1 MVNVN
6 SMTAPATP
14 DNLTASNVGDGT
26 SVNVSW
32 NAVNGVD
39 NYTVYWTD
47 NASLAID
54 PDNASTYT
62 GSATVTAP
70 TTSATAT
77 GLTPGGNYDFT
88 VIATNSSSTGS
99 SSPATEVNLSTNP
112 SVPTGLTATSPDNS
126 TINLSWN
133 ASRGLTTTP
142 STGLRTRAPRS
153 IHPILAPTPVLL
165 RSLVIIIPWQACLL
179 VATLTLWW

>member
-1 MVNVN
+1 MSPLPQQVGINRHGNFPFNRVASHWKGYIDEFKVYGRAFDGNDVKMPVCSMVNAN
-6 SMTAPATP
+6 SMWAPATP
-14 DNLTASNVGDGT
+14 DNLTATNVGDGT

-99 SSPATEVNLSTNP
+99 SSPATEVNLP
-112 SVPTGLTATSPDNS
+112 QIQVC
-126 TINLSWN
+126 
-133 ASRGLTTTP
+133 
-142 STGLRTRAPRS
+142 LRD
-153 IHPILAPTPVLL
+153 
-165 RSLVIIIPWQACLL
+165 
-179 VATLTLWW
+179 